1 MKTILVPYDFSKEAN
16 YAFEFAIELAKRT
29 KNKLELLHIIELPSP
44 QSFSTIG
51 EAGAFNSGSTQV
63 FMIELVEKRKKQMAD
78 LEDEFSDADF
88 AFETKIVFGNPF
100 AGISKEIVDANADI
114 VIMGSKGSSGMEEVL
129 VGSNTE
135 KVVRHSSCPVIT
147 VKGPVSIE
155 NIRKVVFASNF
166 EGVSSEVIDRLK
178 TAVHTIG
185 AEIHLVKINTPSMF
199 ESTRTSIEKMKSFAE
214 DFEINAASKQVYN
227 STSEEEG
234 ILEFADD
241 VDADMIAMSTHGR
254 TGFLHLLSGSIAED
268 VVNAAQRPVWTM
280 KSKK

>member
-29 KNKLELLHIIELPSP
+29 KNKLMLLHIIELPSP

-51 EAGAFNSGSTQV
+51 EVGAFNSGSTQV
-63 FMIELVEKRKKQMAD
+63 FMIELVEKRKQQMAA
-78 LEDEFSDADF
+78 LEEEFKDEAFK
-88 AFETKIVFGNPF
+88 FETKIVFGNPF
-100 AGISKEIVDANADI
+100 AGISKEIVDAKADI

-135 KVVRHSSCPVIT
+135 KVVRHATCPVIT
-147 VKGPVSIE
+147 IKGPVSVD
-155 NIRKVVFASNF
+155 NISKVVFASNF
-166 EGVSSEVIDRLK
+166 EGISSEVIDRLK
-178 TAVHTIG
+178 AAVNTID

-199 ESTRTSIEKMKSFAE
+199 ESTRTSLEKMKSFVE
-214 DFEINAASKQVYN
+214 DFEIEATSMQVYN

-241 VDADMIAMSTHGR
+241 INADMIAMSTHGR

>member
-16 YAFEFAIELAKRT
+16 FAFEFATELAKRT
-29 KNKLELLHIIELPSP
+29 KNKLELLHVIELPSP

-51 EAGAFNSGSTQV
+51 EVGAFSNESSQI
-63 FMIELVEKRKKQMAD
+63 FMIELIEKRKKQLAA
-78 LEDEFSDADF
+78 LEEEFKDAGF
-88 AFETKIVFGNPF
+88 KFETKMVFGNPF
-100 AGISKEIVDANADI
+100 AGISKEIVDAKADI

-135 KVVRHSSCPVIT
+135 KVVRHASCPVIT
-147 VKGPVSIE
+147 VKGPIFVDSIQ
-155 NIRKVVFASNF
+155 KVIFASDFNN
-166 EGVSSEVIDRLK
+166 VPSEVIDRLK
-178 TAVHTIG
+178 AAINTIN
-185 AEIHLVKINTPSMF
+185 AKLHLVKINTPSMF
-199 ESTRTSIEKMKSFAE
+199 ESTRTSMEKMKTFVE
-214 DFEINAASKQVYN
+214 DFEVEAASMQVYN

-241 VDADMIAMSTHGR
+241 INADMIAMATHGR

>member
-44 QSFSTIG
+44 QSFSSYG
-51 EAGAFNSGSTQV
+51 EVGAFSSESSQI
-63 FMIELVEKRKKQMAD
+63 FMIELIEKRKKQMAAM
-78 LEDEFSDADF
+78 EEEFKDDGF
-88 AFETKIVFGNPF
+88 KFETKMVFGNPF
-100 AGISKEIVDANADI
+100 AGISKEIIDAKADI

-135 KVVRHSSCPVIT
+135 KVVRHASCPVIT
-147 VKGPVSIE
+147 IKGPVSAE

-166 EGVSSEVIDRLK
+166 EGVPSEVIDRLK
-178 TAVHTIG
+178 TAVATIG

-199 ESTRTSIEKMKSFAE
+199 ESTRTSMEKMKTFAE
-214 DFEINAASKQVYN
+214 DFEINAASMQVYN

-241 VDADMIAMSTHGR
+241 VNADMIAMATHGR

>member
-16 YAFEFAIELAKRT
+16 FAFEFATELAKRT
-29 KNKLELLHIIELPSP
+29 KNKLELLHVIELPSP

-51 EAGAFNSGSTQV
+51 EVGAFSNESSQI
-63 FMIELVEKRKKQMAD
+63 FMIELIEKRKKQLAA
-78 LEDEFSDADF
+78 LEEEFKDAGF
-88 AFETKIVFGNPF
+88 KFETKMVFGNPF
-100 AGISKEIVDANADI
+100 AGISKEIVDAKADI

-135 KVVRHSSCPVIT
+135 KVVRHASCPVIT
-147 VKGPVSIE
+147 VKGPIFVD
-155 NIRKVVFASNF
+155 NIQKVIFASDFNN
-166 EGVSSEVIDRLK
+166 VPSEVIDRLK
-178 TAVHTIG
+178 AAINTIN
-185 AEIHLVKINTPSMF
+185 AKLHLVKINTPSMF
-199 ESTRTSIEKMKSFAE
+199 ESTRTSMEKMKTFVE
-214 DFEINAASKQVYN
+214 DFEIEAASMQVYN

-241 VDADMIAMSTHGR
+241 VNADMIAMATHGR

>member
-44 QSFSTIG
+44 QSFSSYG
-51 EAGAFNSGSTQV
+51 EVGSFSSESSQI
-63 FMIELVEKRKKQMAD
+63 FMIELIEKRKKQMAAMEEEFKD
-78 LEDEFSDADF
+78 DEFK
-88 AFETKIVFGNPF
+88 FETKMVFGNPF
-100 AGISKEIVDANADI
+100 AGISKEIIDAKADI

-129 VGSNTE
+129 IGSNTE
-135 KVVRHSSCPVIT
+135 KVVRHASCPVIT
-147 VKGPVSIE
+147 IKGPVSAE

-166 EGVSSEVIDRLK
+166 EGVPSEVIERLK
-178 TAVHTIG
+178 AAVATIG

-199 ESTRTSIEKMKSFAE
+199 ESTRTSMEKIKTFAE
-214 DFEINAASKQVYN
+214 DFEIKPASMQVYN
-227 STSEEEG
+227 SSSEEEG

-241 VDADMIAMSTHGR
+241 VNADMIAMATHGR

>member
-44 QSFSTIG
+44 QSFSSYG
-51 EAGAFNSGSTQV
+51 EVGSFSSESSQI
-63 FMIELVEKRKKQMAD
+63 FMIELIEKRKKQMAAM
-78 LEDEFSDADF
+78 EEEFKDDGF
-88 AFETKIVFGNPF
+88 KFETKMVFGNPF
-100 AGISKEIVDANADI
+100 AGISKEIIDAKADI

-135 KVVRHSSCPVIT
+135 KVVRHASCPVIT
-147 VKGPVSIE
+147 IKGPVSAE

-166 EGVSSEVIDRLK
+166 EGVPSEVIDRLK
-178 TAVHTIG
+178 TAVATIG

-199 ESTRTSIEKMKSFAE
+199 ESTRTSMEKMKTFAE
-214 DFEINAASKQVYN
+214 DFEINAASMQVYN

-241 VDADMIAMSTHGR
+241 VNADMIAMATHGR

>member
-44 QSFSTIG
+44 QSFSSYG
-51 EAGAFNSGSTQV
+51 EVGAFSSESSQI
-63 FMIELVEKRKKQMAD
+63 FMIELIEKRKKQMAAM
-78 LEDEFSDADF
+78 EDEFKDDDF
-88 AFETKIVFGNPF
+88 KFETKMVFGNPF
-100 AGISKEIVDANADI
+100 AGISKEIIDAKADI

-135 KVVRHSSCPVIT
+135 KVVRHASCPVIT
-147 VKGPVSIE
+147 IKGPVSADS
-155 NIRKVVFASNF
+155 IRKVIFASDF
-166 EGVSSEVIDRLK
+166 GSVPSEVIDRLK
-178 TAVHTIG
+178 AAINTID
-185 AEIHLVKINTPSMF
+185 AELHLVKINTPSMF
-199 ESTRTSIEKMKSFAE
+199 ESTRTSMEKMKTFAE
-214 DFEINAASKQVYN
+214 DFEINAASMQVYN

-241 VDADMIAMSTHGR
+241 VNADMIAMATHGR

>member
-16 YAFEFAIELAKRT
+16 FAFEFATELAKRT
-29 KNKLELLHIIELPSP
+29 KNKLELLHVIELPSP

-51 EAGAFNSGSTQV
+51 EVGAFSNESSQI
-63 FMIELVEKRKKQMAD
+63 FMIELIEKRKKQLAA
-78 LEDEFSDADF
+78 LEEEFKDAGF
-88 AFETKIVFGNPF
+88 KFETKMVFGNPF
-100 AGISKEIVDANADI
+100 AGISKEIVDAKADI

-135 KVVRHSSCPVIT
+135 KVVRHASCPVIT
-147 VKGPVSIE
+147 VKGPIFVDSIQ
-155 NIRKVVFASNF
+155 KVIFASDFNN
-166 EGVSSEVIDRLK
+166 VPSEVIDRLK
-178 TAVHTIG
+178 AAINTIN
-185 AEIHLVKINTPSMF
+185 AKLHLVKINTPSMF
-199 ESTRTSIEKMKSFAE
+199 ESTRTSMEKMKTFVE
-214 DFEINAASKQVYN
+214 DFEIEAASMQVYN

-241 VDADMIAMSTHGR
+241 INADMIAMATHGR

>member
-44 QSFSTIG
+44 QSFSSYG
-51 EAGAFNSGSTQV
+51 EVGAFSSESSQI
-63 FMIELVEKRKKQMAD
+63 FMIELIEKRKKQMAA
-78 LEDEFSDADF
+78 LEEEFKDGGF
-88 AFETKIVFGNPF
+88 KFETKMVFGNPF
-100 AGISKEIVDANADI
+100 AGISKEIIDAKADI

-135 KVVRHSSCPVIT
+135 KVVRHASCPVIT
-147 VKGPVSIE
+147 IKGPCSAE
-155 NIRKVVFASNF
+155 NIRNVVFASNF
-166 EGVSSEVIDRLK
+166 EGVPSEVIDRLK
-178 TAVHTIG
+178 TAISTIG

-199 ESTRTSIEKMKSFAE
+199 ESTRTSMEKMKSFAE
-214 DFEINAASKQVYN
+214 DFEINAASMQVYN

-241 VDADMIAMSTHGR
+241 VNADMIAMATHGR

>member
-16 YAFEFAIELAKRT
+16 FAFEFATELAKRT
-29 KNKLELLHIIELPSP
+29 KNKLELLHVIELPSP

-51 EAGAFNSGSTQV
+51 EVGAFSNESSQI
-63 FMIELVEKRKKQMAD
+63 FMIELIEKRKKQLAA
-78 LEDEFSDADF
+78 LEEEFKDAGF
-88 AFETKIVFGNPF
+88 KFETKMVFGNPF
-100 AGISKEIVDANADI
+100 AGISKEIVDAKADI

-135 KVVRHSSCPVIT
+135 KVVRHASCPVIT
-147 VKGPVSIE
+147 VKGPIFVDSIQ
-155 NIRKVVFASNF
+155 KVIFASDFNN
-166 EGVSSEVIDRLK
+166 VPSEVIDRLK
-178 TAVHTIG
+178 AAINTIN
-185 AEIHLVKINTPSMF
+185 AKLHLVKINTPSMF
-199 ESTRTSIEKMKSFAE
+199 ESTRTSMEKMKTFVE
-214 DFEINAASKQVYN
+214 DFEIEAASMQVYN

-241 VDADMIAMSTHGR
+241 VNADMIAMATHGR

>member
-16 YAFEFAIELAKRT
+16 FAFEFATELAKRT
-29 KNKLELLHIIELPSP
+29 KNKLELLHVIELPSP

-51 EAGAFNSGSTQV
+51 EVGAFSNETSQI
-63 FMIELVEKRKKQMAD
+63 FMIELIEKRKKQMAA
-78 LEDEFSDADF
+78 LEEEFEDAGF
-88 AFETKIVFGNPF
+88 KFETKMVFGNPF
-100 AGISKEIVDANADI
+100 AGISKEIVDAKADV

-129 VGSNTE
+129 IGSNTE
-135 KVVRHSSCPVIT
+135 KVVRHASCPVIT
-147 VKGPVSIE
+147 VKGPVSADSIQ
-155 NIRKVVFASNF
+155 KVIFASDFNN
-166 EGVSSEVIDRLK
+166 VPSEVIDRLK
-178 TAVHTIG
+178 AAVNTID
-185 AEIHLVKINTPSMF
+185 AKLHLVKINTPSMF
-199 ESTRTSIEKMKSFAE
+199 ESTRNSMEKMKTFVE
-214 DFEINAASKQVYN
+214 DFEIEAASLQVYN

-241 VDADMIAMSTHGR
+241 VEADMIAMATHGR

>member
-16 YAFEFAIELAKRT
+16 FAFEFATELAKRT
-29 KNKLELLHIIELPSP
+29 KNKLELLHVIELPSP

-51 EAGAFNSGSTQV
+51 EVGAFSNESSQI
-63 FMIELVEKRKKQMAD
+63 FMIELIEKRKKQLAA
-78 LEDEFSDADF
+78 LEEEFTDAGF
-88 AFETKIVFGNPF
+88 KFETKMVFGNPF
-100 AGISKEIVDANADI
+100 AGISKEIVDAKADI

-135 KVVRHSSCPVIT
+135 KVVRHASCPVIT
-147 VKGPVSIE
+147 VKGPIFVDSIQ
-155 NIRKVVFASNF
+155 KVIFASDFNN
-166 EGVSSEVIDRLK
+166 VPSEVIDRLK
-178 TAVHTIG
+178 AAINTIN
-185 AEIHLVKINTPSMF
+185 AKLHLVKINTPSMF
-199 ESTRTSIEKMKSFAE
+199 ESTRTSMEKMKTFVE
-214 DFEINAASKQVYN
+214 DFEIEAASMQVYN

-241 VDADMIAMSTHGR
+241 INADMIAMATHGR

>member
-44 QSFSTIG
+44 QSFSSYG
-51 EAGAFNSGSTQV
+51 EVGAFSSESSQI
-63 FMIELVEKRKKQMAD
+63 FMIELIEKRKKQMAAM
-78 LEDEFSDADF
+78 EEEFKDDGF
-88 AFETKIVFGNPF
+88 KFETKMVFGNPF
-100 AGISKEIVDANADI
+100 AGISKEIIDAKADI

-135 KVVRHSSCPVIT
+135 KVVRHASCPVIT
-147 VKGPVSIE
+147 IKGPVSAE

-166 EGVSSEVIDRLK
+166 EGVPSEVIDRLK
-178 TAVHTIG
+178 TAVATIG

-199 ESTRTSIEKMKSFAE
+199 ESTRTSMEKMKTFAE
-214 DFEINAASKQVYN
+214 DFEIKAASMQVYN

-241 VDADMIAMSTHGR
+241 VNADMIAMATHGR
-254 TGFLHLLSGSIAED
+254 IGFLHLLSGSIAED